1 MFAAVLICASFA
13 LHVTAQV
20 EGGPPHSSNPDC
32 NVQNTTDHVY
42 KTCTFVCDGDEAL
55 SLSGEEPCELLMPSE
70 NPSDFVPKAMDRSDT
85 GAKRGVCENGN
96 CVEKGNA
103 KTLPEQVA

>member
-13 LHVTAQV
+13 LHVTAQA

-32 NVQNTTDHVY
+32 NVTSSEDHVY

-55 SLSGEEPCELLMPSE
+55 ALSSEEPCELPKLTE
-70 NPSDFVPKAMDRSDT
+70 TPSDKPVALDRSEA
-85 GAKRGVCENGN
+85 GAEQGVCKDGR
-96 CVEKGNA
+96 CVA
-103 KTLPEQVA
+103 KSSVKTVADHVE